1 MTGRMA
7 VTLVARREVTER
19 VREKSFAIST
29 AVSIA
34 IIVLV
39 AVLPKALGLGG
50 TDEFVVGVADRA
62 SLPVAQAAARGA
74 GDFDAKIQVQELA
87 PGDGPRALASGD
99 VDVVLS
105 SRGIRSTEEPDD
117 KLVNALQVANRQAR
131 ATEALRD
138 SGLSPGDQRAALAPP
153 PLRVTTVEPV
163 DPQQDRKGTLAF
175 FAAMILY
182 GQLIGYG
189 YFVAMGVV
197 EEKASRVV
205 EVLLSSIRARHLLAG
220 KVVGLGIL
228 GLFQLLLIAVLGL
241 AAATAAGAI
250 DIDDDVIAAAWMAL
264 VWFLVGYAF
273 YASLFAA
280 AGALVPRQEELQSV
294 TTPLTLILLISFF
307 VSFAVLDNPDG
318 TLAHVTSFIPMTAP
332 ITMPARIAL
341 GAASTV
347 EIVGALCVTL
357 GAAALLI
364 PLAGRIYSGAVLRTG
379 SAVKLR
385 DAWRAART
393 G

>member
-1 MTGRMA
+1 MSSREA
-7 VTLVARREVTER
+7 VTLVARREVRER

-29 AVSIA
+29 GVSIA

-50 TDEFVVGVADRA
+50 TDEFTVGVADRA
-62 SLPVAQAAARGA
+62 ALPVAQAAARG
-74 GDFDAKIQVQELA
+74 GGEFDAKITVKQLA
-87 PGDGPRALASGD
+87 PGEAPQALADGD
-99 VDVVLS
+99 VDVVLTGRGLS
-105 SRGIRSTEEPDD
+105 SQEKPDD
-117 KLVNALQVANRQAR
+117 KLVNAIQVANRQVR
-131 ATEALRD
+131 AAEALQSSD
-138 SGLSPGDQRAALAPP
+138 LSPDQQRAALAPP
-153 PLRVTTVEPV
+153 PLRLSTVEPV

-189 YFVAMGVV
+189 YFVSMGVV
-197 EEKASRVV
+197 EEKSSRVV

-220 KVVGLGIL
+220 KVIGLGIL

-250 DIDDDVIAAAWMAL
+250 DVDNDVMAAAGMAL
-264 VWFLVGYAF
+264 AWFLVGYAF

-294 TTPLTLILLISFF
+294 TTPLTMILLISFF

-341 GAASTV
+341 GAASPV
-347 EIVGALCVTL
+347 EIAGALVVTL
-357 GAAALLI
+357 GCAAVLI

-385 DAWRAART
+385 DAWRAAS
-393 G
+393 

>member
-1 MTGRMA
+1 
-7 VTLVARREVTER
+7 VTSRESVALVARREVTER

-29 AVSIA
+29 GVSIA

-39 AVLPKALGLGG
+39 AVLPQALGLGG
-50 TDEFVVGVADRA
+50 TDEFTVGVADRA
-62 SLPVAQAAARGA
+62 ALPVAQAAARGA
-74 GDFDAKIQVQELA
+74 DEFDARIAVEQLA
-87 PGDGPRALASGD
+87 PGEAGQALADGD
-99 VDVVLS
+99 VDVVLTG
-105 SRGIRSTEEPDD
+105 RAIRAQDKPDD
-117 KLVNALQVANRQAR
+117 KLVNALQVANRQVR
-131 ATEALRD
+131 AVEALQSSD
-138 SGLSPGDQRAALAPP
+138 LSPEQQRAALAPP
-153 PLRVTTVEPV
+153 SLRLTTVEPV

-197 EEKASRVV
+197 EEKSSRVV

-220 KVVGLGIL
+220 KVIGLGIL
-228 GLFQLLLIAVLGL
+228 GLFQLLLIAALGL

-250 DIDDDVIAAAWMAL
+250 DVDNDVLAAAGMAL

-341 GAASTV
+341 GAASPV
-347 EIVGALCVTL
+347 EIAGALVVTL
-357 GAAALLI
+357 GCAALLI

-385 DAWRAART
+385 EAWRAAE
-393 G
+393 

>member
-1 MTGRMA
+1 MTARQA
-7 VTLVARREVTER
+7 VGLVARREVTER
-19 VREKSFAIST
+19 MREKSFAIST
-29 AVSIA
+29 GVSIA

-50 TDEFVVGVADRA
+50 TDEFTVGVVDRGA
-62 SLPVAQAAARGA
+62 LPVAQAAARSG
-74 GDFDAKIQVQELA
+74 GDFDAKIKVRQFTPADVS
-87 PGDGPRALASGD
+87 RALSDGN
-99 VDVVLS
+99 VDVVLTG
-105 SRGIRSTEEPDD
+105 RGIRSQEKPDD
-117 KLVNALQVANRQAR
+117 KLVNALQVANRQVR
-131 ATEALRD
+131 ASEALRGSD
-138 SGLSPGDQRAALAPP
+138 LTPDQQRAALAPP
-153 PLRVTTVEPV
+153 PLRVTTVERV

-197 EEKASRVV
+197 EEKSSRVV
-205 EVLLSSIRARHLLAG
+205 EVLLSSIRARSLLAG
-220 KVVGLGIL
+220 KVIGLGIL

-250 DIDDDVIAAAWMAL
+250 DIDNDVMAAAGMAL
-264 VWFLVGYAF
+264 AWFLVGYAF

-280 AGALVPRQEELQSV
+280 AGSLVPRQEELQSV
-294 TTPLTLILLISFF
+294 TTPLTMILLISFF

-341 GAASTV
+341 GAASPV
-347 EIVGALCVTL
+347 EIAGALVVTL
-357 GAAALLI
+357 GCAALLI

-385 DAWRAART
+385 DAWRAAS
-393 G
+393 

>member
-1 MTGRMA
+1 MSSREA
-7 VTLVARREVTER
+7 VTLVARREVRER

-29 AVSIA
+29 GVSIA

-50 TDEFVVGVADRA
+50 TDEFTVGVADRA
-62 SLPVAQAAARGA
+62 ALPVAQAAARG
-74 GDFDAKIQVQELA
+74 GGEFDAKITVKQLA
-87 PGDGPRALASGD
+87 PGGAPQALADGD
-99 VDVVLS
+99 VDVVLTG
-105 SRGIRSTEEPDD
+105 RGLRSQEKPDD
-117 KLVNALQVANRQAR
+117 KLVNAIQVANRQVR
-131 ATEALRD
+131 AAEALQSSD
-138 SGLSPGDQRAALAPP
+138 LSPDQQRAALAPP
-153 PLRVTTVEPV
+153 PLRLSTVEPV

-189 YFVAMGVV
+189 YFVSMGVV
-197 EEKASRVV
+197 EEKSSRVV
-205 EVLLSSIRARHLLAG
+205 EVLLSSIRARHLLGG
-220 KVVGLGIL
+220 KVIGLGIL

-250 DIDDDVIAAAWMAL
+250 DIDNDVMAAAGMAL
-264 VWFLVGYAF
+264 AWFLVGYAF

-294 TTPLTLILLISFF
+294 TTPLTMILLISFF

-341 GAASTV
+341 GAASPV
-347 EIVGALCVTL
+347 EIAGALVVTL
-357 GAAALLI
+357 GCAAILI

-385 DAWRAART
+385 DAWRAA

>member
-1 MTGRMA
+1 MTSREA

-39 AVLPKALGLGG
+39 AVVPKALGLGG
-50 TDEFVVGVADRA
+50 TDEFTVGVTDRA
-62 SLPVAQAAARGA
+62 ALSVAQAAARGA
-74 GDFDAKIQVQELA
+74 DEFDAKITVKQLA
-87 PGDGPRALASGD
+87 PGEAPRALADGD
-99 VDVVLS
+99 VDIVLTG
-105 SRGIRSTEEPDD
+105 RGIRSQEKPDD
-117 KLVNALQVANRQAR
+117 KLVNAIQVANRQVR
-131 ATEALRD
+131 AAEALQGSD
-138 SGLSPGDQRAALAPP
+138 LSPDQQRAALAPP
-153 PLRVTTVEPV
+153 PLGVTTVQPV

-182 GQLIGYG
+182 AQLIGYG
-189 YFVAMGVV
+189 YFVSMGVV

-205 EVLLSSIRARHLLAG
+205 EVLLSAIRARHLLAG
-220 KVVGLGIL
+220 KVIGLGIL
-228 GLFQLLLIAVLGL
+228 GLVQLLLIAALGL

-250 DIDDDVIAAAWMAL
+250 EVDGDVMAAAGMAL

-294 TTPLTLILLISFF
+294 TTPLTLILLVSFF

-341 GAASTV
+341 GAASPV
-347 EIVGALCVTL
+347 EIVGALVVTL
-357 GAAALLI
+357 GCAAVLI
-364 PLAGRIYSGAVLRTG
+364 PIAGRIYSGAVLRTG
-379 SAVKLR
+379 SAMKLR
-385 DAWRAART
+385 DAWRAAS
-393 G
+393 

>member
-1 MTGRMA
+1 MSAREA

-19 VREKSFAIST
+19 AREKSFAIST
-29 AVSIA
+29 GVSIA

-50 TDEFVVGVADRA
+50 TDEFTVGVVDRGA
-62 SLPVAQAAARGA
+62 LPVAQAAARGA
-74 GDFDAKIQVQELA
+74 HEFDAKIKVHRLA
-87 PGDGPRALASGD
+87 PADVPRALSDGD
-99 VDVVLS
+99 VDVVLTG
-105 SRGIRSTEEPDD
+105 RGIRSQEKPDD
-117 KLVNALQVANRQAR
+117 KLVNALQVANRQVR
-131 ATEALRD
+131 AAEALQASD
-138 SGLSPGDQRAALAPP
+138 LSPDQQRAALAPP
-153 PLRVTTVEPV
+153 PLGVTTVERI

-182 GQLIGYG
+182 AQLIGYG
-189 YFVAMGVV
+189 YFVSMGVV

-205 EVLLSSIRARHLLAG
+205 EVLLSAIRARHLLAG
-220 KVVGLGIL
+220 KVIGLGIL
-228 GLFQLLLIAVLGL
+228 GLVQLLLIAALGL

-250 DIDDDVIAAAWMAL
+250 EVDSDVMAAAGMAL

-273 YASLFAA
+273 YASLFAV

-341 GAASTV
+341 GAASPL
-347 EIVGALCVTL
+347 EIAGALVVTL
-357 GAAALLI
+357 GCAVLLI

-385 DAWRAART
+385 EAWRAAS
-393 G
+393 

>member
-1 MTGRMA
+1 MSAREA
-7 VTLVARREVTER
+7 VTLVARREVSER

-29 AVSIA
+29 GVSIA

-50 TDEFVVGVADRA
+50 TDEFTIGVVDRGA
-62 SLPVAQAAARGA
+62 LPVAQAAARGA
-74 GDFDAKIQVQELA
+74 GEFNAKIKVQQLA
-87 PGDGPRALASGD
+87 PGDVPQALSDGD
-99 VDVVLS
+99 VDVVLTG
-105 SRGIRSTEEPDD
+105 RGIRSQEKPDD
-117 KLVNALQVANRQAR
+117 KLVNALQVANRQVR
-131 ATEALRD
+131 ASEALQGSD
-138 SGLSPGDQRAALAPP
+138 LSPDQQRAALAPP

-197 EEKASRVV
+197 EEKSSRVV
-205 EVLLSSIRARHLLAG
+205 EVLLSAIRARHLLAG
-220 KVVGLGIL
+220 KVIGLGIL

-250 DIDDDVIAAAWMAL
+250 DIDNDVMAAAGMAL
-264 VWFLVGYAF
+264 AWFLVGYAF

-280 AGALVPRQEELQSV
+280 AGSLVPRQEELQSV
-294 TTPLTLILLISFF
+294 TTPLTMILLISFF

-318 TLAHVTSFIPMTAP
+318 TLAHVTSFLPMTAP

-341 GAASTV
+341 GAASPV
-347 EIVGALCVTL
+347 EIAGALVVTL
-357 GAAALLI
+357 GCAALLI

-385 DAWRAART
+385 EAWRAAS
-393 G
+393 

>member
-1 MTGRMA
+1 MSAREA
-7 VTLVARREVTER
+7 VTLVARREVSER

-29 AVSIA
+29 GVSIA

-39 AVLPKALGLGG
+39 AILPKALGLGG
-50 TDEFVVGVADRA
+50 TDEFTIGVVDRSA
-62 SLPVAQAAARGA
+62 LPVAQAAARGA
-74 GDFDAKIQVQELA
+74 GEFDAKIKVQQLA
-87 PGDGPRALASGD
+87 PADVPQALSDGD
-99 VDVVLS
+99 VDVVLTG
-105 SRGIRSTEEPDD
+105 RGIRSQEKPED
-117 KLVNALQVANRQAR
+117 KLVNALQVASRQVR
-131 ATEALRD
+131 ASEALQGSD
-138 SGLSPGDQRAALAPP
+138 LSPDQQRAALAPP

-197 EEKASRVV
+197 EEKSSRVV
-205 EVLLSSIRARHLLAG
+205 EVLLSAIRARHLLAG
-220 KVVGLGIL
+220 KVIGLGIL

-250 DIDDDVIAAAWMAL
+250 DIDNDVMAAAGMAL
-264 VWFLVGYAF
+264 AWFLVGYAF

-280 AGALVPRQEELQSV
+280 AGSLVPRQEELQSV
-294 TTPLTLILLISFF
+294 TTPLTMILLISFF

-318 TLAHVTSFIPMTAP
+318 TLAHVTSFLPMTAP

-341 GAASTV
+341 GAASPV
-347 EIVGALCVTL
+347 EIVGALVVTL
-357 GAAALLI
+357 GCAALLI

-385 DAWRAART
+385 DAWGAAS
-393 G
+393 